1 MCAAFLVTCG
11 PMANVPVPIVAPTAK
26 TPQIAPI
33 GDKGA
38 YPTTPEQTASWTAPA
53 SSISP
58 DVAAVATKL
67 FDLGLADPRG
77 CTYREIEIV
86 LGDVWNGGGEAK
98 KTNGFA
104 FADGK
109 WAVAWNGL
117 VYRTKSVGPA
127 ADVRADMTVILDT
140 DTKKDH
146 FPTTAEEFF
155 VSQKSLTSIKAMLLL
170 RLGEGELATR
180 MWDALGAR
188 GDQTPLQVAA
198 GDWLWSLYDR
208 GVNAHIRGDSE
219 LVIESWRKLPELAK
233 IGKFDFL
240 ADIDDFLADERR
252 RASARAPAMNDAA
265 LAALSK
271 LPQNDRIAKLVASLD
286 QVAARQW
293 GQPGGVVLGEDPIVK
308 ALIAEGEP
316 AALPLIEA
324 FENDT
329 RRTRSVQFW
338 RDFARHRSV
347 IAVYEAAYV
356 ALAGILDVS
365 FFEAVSTGDHL
376 TARGVEGRREI
387 GKKIREHWAKWKG
400 VPQEER
406 FYREL
411 ADDAATQDAWITAAT
426 KIVQPSNVQ
435 LIPSSSIGQTTVQTP
450 LPPGQK
456 PTMRGEALRSKT
468 SPSVT
473 SLFATRLSAM
483 TDTRH
488 ACAMASAFA
497 DWDAAAA
504 LPHLARLERT
514 TIAAYAGA
522 NEKHVSGTCI
532 AMLTNARASA
542 NDAAALAE
550 YGAWITKTSPKDVD
564 YDLQSWLAPMLAH
577 PTSRPIIAAANTMFR
592 APSPWVPFV
601 SDSGS
606 FSSSEILR
614 LDLYKLDAF
623 RAHVAAALADKKKIG
638 TIEVQAS
645 GVQVKTGSFT
655 SGQGIDAHDPL
666 KPPDGTVMDLR
677 VCDQYAASLEGGPA
691 FKIYWPQAERDRA
704 LVQMIAWIKTR

>member
-1 MCAAFLVTCG
+1 VEA
-11 PMANVPVPIVAPTAK
+11 
-26 TPQIAPI
+26 
-33 GDKGA
+33 
-38 YPTTPEQTASWTAPA
+38 
-53 SSISP
+53 
-58 DVAAVATKL
+58 ATKL
-67 FDLGLADPRG
+67 FDGGLGDPRG

-86 LGDVWNGGGEAK
+86 LGDVWSGGGEAK
-98 KTNGFA
+98 KTHGFVFGGDA
-104 FADGK
+104 

-127 ADVRADMTVILDT
+127 ADLHADMKAILDT
-140 DTKKDH
+140 DEKKDH

-155 VSQKSLTSIKAMLLL
+155 VGVKSATTLKAMLLA
-170 RLGEGELATR
+170 RLGEGALAKR
-180 MWDALGAR
+180 MWDALAMR
-188 GDQTPLQVAA
+188 QDTTPLQAAA

-233 IGKFDFL
+233 LGKFDFL
-240 ADIDDFLADERR
+240 ADVDDVLADERR
-252 RASARAPAMNDAA
+252 RASARAPAMDDAA
-265 LAALSK
+265 IASLAKLS
-271 LPQNDRIAKLVASLD
+271 QSDRIAKLVAALD

-293 GQPGGVVLGEDPIVK
+293 GQPGGVVLGEDRIVK

-316 AALPLIEA
+316 AVEPLIDA

-347 IAVYEAAYV
+347 LAVYEAAYV
-356 ALAGILDVS
+356 ALSGILDAS

-376 TARGVEGRREI
+376 TARGVEGRREV

-406 FYREL
+406 WYKEL
-411 ADDAATQDAWITAAT
+411 GDDAAGPDAWITAAY
-426 KIVQPSNVQ
+426 KIVQPTNVQ
-435 LIPSSSIGQTTVQTP
+435 VIPSSSISRSTTQTP

-456 PTMRGEALRSKT
+456 PSLRGEPLRSKT

-473 SLFATRLSAM
+473 ALFAKRLSSM
-483 TDTRH
+483 SDVRH

-497 DWDAAAA
+497 DWDSAAA
-504 LPHLARLERT
+504 LPQLARLERS
-514 TIAAYAGA
+514 TIAAYALSS
-522 NEKHVSGTCI
+522 EKHSSGMCI
-532 AMLTNARASA
+532 ANLTSART
-542 NDAAALAE
+542 DAGDATAALAE
-550 YGAWITKTSPKDVD
+550 YGAWIAKASPKDVD
-564 YDLQSWLAPMLAH
+564 YDLQNWLAPMIAH
-577 PTSRPIIAAANTMFR
+577 PTSPPIIAAANAMFR
-592 APSPWVPFV
+592 APSPWVPFA
-601 SDSGS
+601 SETGS
-606 FSSSEILR
+606 SQSEILR

-623 RAHVAAALADKKKIG
+623 RAHVAAELADKKKIG
-638 TIEVQAS
+638 TIEIQAS
-645 GVQVKTGSFT
+645 NVQVKTQSFT

-666 KPPDGTVMDLR
+666 KPADGTKMDLR
-677 VCDQYAASLEGGPA
+677 VCDQYASMLDGGPA